1 MAVISKGQT
10 FAAGDQVTASKL
22 NNLVDNATFTSGAV
36 DNTSTQLSGGAIIV
50 KDGGVTTAKLNDG
63 AVTTAKI
70 SDANVTTAK
79 IADSN
84 VTTAKIADANVTT
97 TKIADSNVTTAK
109 IADSNVTFAKL
120 ADVIDDN
127 TMAAATDT
135 TLATYESIK
144 AYVDASSIIKYASYG
159 SASGNANST
168 SVLPVTEVSDPNN
181 IGSVSS
187 GTVTLAAGTYYVA
200 FQGGFAENDGTGEQ
214 YIVELQHN
222 GIAKTSDTINNTG
235 STSAYVFKSYTIIVS
250 SNSSQTVK
258 IQLTES
264 GSTTIYWSKVS
275 LVFIK
280 LA

>member
-22 NNLVDNATFTSGAV
+22 NNLADNATFTSGAV

-70 SDANVTTAK
+70 ADANVTTAK

-120 ADVIDDN
+120 ADVIDDD
-127 TMAAATDT
+127 TMATATDT
-135 TLATYESIK
+135 TLATSESIK
-144 AYVDASSIIKYASYG
+144 AYVDASSTIGFSPSSYTGGESVTLPNGLIMKFG
-159 SASGNANST
+159 SSSIGIGATQNITFGTAFTSAISAQLTILNSSTTLDFFDLRIGSLSSSVLSVVNSNNFST
-168 SVLPVTEVSDPNN
+168 SFYWMV
-181 IGSVSS
+181 IGR
-187 GTVTLAAGTYYVA
+187 
-200 FQGGFAENDGTGEQ
+200 
-214 YIVELQHN
+214 
-222 GIAKTSDTINNTG
+222 
-235 STSAYVFKSYTIIVS
+235 
-250 SNSSQTVK
+250 
-258 IQLTES
+258 
-264 GSTTIYWSKVS
+264 
-275 LVFIK
+275 
-280 LA
+280 